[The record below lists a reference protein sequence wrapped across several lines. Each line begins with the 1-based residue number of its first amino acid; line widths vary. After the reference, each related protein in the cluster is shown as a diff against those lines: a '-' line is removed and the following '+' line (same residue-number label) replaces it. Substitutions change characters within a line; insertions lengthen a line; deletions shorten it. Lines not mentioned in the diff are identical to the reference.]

1 MVPVMAVLGIYPARV
16 PCAVWVIRY
25 ELSLTP
31 PTQHSN
37 YKFRALITE
46 FTLQIAHYFTFLHTL
61 QVQACSI
68 FYQFTLSFFLLTFL
82 SLTSFPTKSKTPPS
96 LLKHLY
102 LKPKASIRV
111 WLLDRWKI

>member
-37 YKFRALITE
+37 YKFRALITA
-46 FTLQIAHYFTFLHTL
+46 FTLHYFAFLHTL
-61 QVQACSI
+61 QACSI
-68 FYQFTLSFFLLTFL
+68 IYQFTLSFFLLTFL

-102 LKPKASIRV
+102 QTQTKASIRV
-111 WLLDRWKI
+111 WLLARWKI